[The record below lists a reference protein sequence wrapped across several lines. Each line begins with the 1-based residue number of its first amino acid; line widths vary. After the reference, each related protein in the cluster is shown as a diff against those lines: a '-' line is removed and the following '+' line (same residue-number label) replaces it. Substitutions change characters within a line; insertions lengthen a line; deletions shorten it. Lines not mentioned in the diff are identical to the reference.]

1 MGICPVLPNQLLPSS
16 PCAAAVVTPHPAIRL
31 NSTTDRGE
39 SCEEQLSTR
48 QFHSQNG
55 PAEGSSEPPV
65 LSGIQDTKQ
74 DNCTWHLTPTNV

>member
-1 MGICPVLPNQLLPSS
+1 M
-16 PCAAAVVTPHPAIRL
+16 
-31 NSTTDRGE
+31 
-39 SCEEQLSTR
+39 CEEQLSTR

-74 DNCTWHLTPTNV
+74 DNCIWNLTPTNG